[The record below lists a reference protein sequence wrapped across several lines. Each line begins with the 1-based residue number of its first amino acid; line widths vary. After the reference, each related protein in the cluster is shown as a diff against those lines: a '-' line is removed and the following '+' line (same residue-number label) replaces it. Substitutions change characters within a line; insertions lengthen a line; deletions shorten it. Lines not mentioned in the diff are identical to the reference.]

1 MSSRWAVVL
10 LLGVAGCT
18 RGGNAPEQANASA
31 DAPAAP
37 AAGIDRSHR
46 GETLPA
52 AQLVDVDGKPAT
64 LPAGKPLV
72 VNLWAT
78 WCAPCVAELPT
89 LDRAAG
95 TLAGRVAVV
104 ALDQGDGA
112 DKVQAFLAGKP
123 LAHVRPLIDRQLEVS
138 VRLGANL
145 PTTILYGADGRERW
159 RVTGGRDW
167 ASAESLKLLGE
178 AG

>member
-18 RGGNAPEQANASA
+18 RHEAAPEQANATA
-31 DAPAAP
+31 EAAAAP
-37 AAGIDRSHR
+37 AAGIDRSHQ
-46 GETLPA
+46 GETLPGA
-52 AQLVDVDGKPAT
+52 ALIGVDGKAAR
-64 LPAGKPLV
+64 LPTGKPLV

-95 TLAGRVAVV
+95 ELKGRLGVV
-104 ALDQGDGA
+104 ALDQGDA
-112 DKVQAFLAGKP
+112 PDKVQAFLAAKP
-123 LAHVRPLIDRQLEVS
+123 LATVRPLIDRQLEVS

-145 PTTILYGADGRERW
+145 PTTILYGADGKERW

-167 ASAESLKLLGE
+167 STPASLKLLGE